1 MQAIAKVREK
11 IFLFTCNISQYY
23 PSHFQNQAY
32 MKKVFLSVFML
43 AIAGFVIAQKTI
55 SDPNAETRN
64 VGSFHGIEV
73 ATGIKLVL
81 TEGTEEAV
89 AVSAAS
95 LENRDR
101 IITRVENGIL
111 KIYYE
116 KKIKAINRINESKNL
131 RAYVSYKKLDRLNVN
146 TGASVQIEG
155 VLSAPSLTLNGN
167 TGGIVNGKVDIATL
181 QVSQSTGSK
190 ITLSGKTENL
200 ETEGDTG
207 SKFFGEDLQAVNCSA
222 NISTGAKVYITVQ
235 QELNVKASTGGSLRY
250 KGNAGVRDIKVST
263 GGRAIKI

>member
-11 IFLFTCNISQYY
+11 IILINCNISQSC
-23 PSHFQNQAY
+23 PSHLQNQAY
-32 MKKVFLSVFML
+32 MKKIFLLVLLL
-43 AIAGFVIAQKTI
+43 AFAGVIMAQKTV

-95 LENRDR
+95 TENRDR

-111 KIYYE
+111 KIYYD
-116 KKIKAINRINESKNL
+116 KKTKAINRINESKNL
-131 RAYVSYKKLDRLNVN
+131 RAYVSYKKLERLNVN
-146 TGASVQIEG
+146 TGAYVQIEG
-155 VLSAPSLTLNGN
+155 VLSAPSLKLNGN
-167 TGGIVNGKVDIATL
+167 TGGIVNGKVDIAAL

-190 ITLSGKTENL
+190 ITLSGKTDNL
-200 ETEGDTG
+200 EADGDTG
-207 SKFFGEDLQAVNCSA
+207 SKFFGQDLQADNCSA
-222 NISTGAKVYITVQ
+222 KLSTGARVYITVEK
-235 QELNVKASTGGSLRY
+235 ELNIRASTGGCVKY

-263 GGRAIKI
+263 GGRAVKI